1 MSTEATQRMDKP
13 KAVPQQSL
21 AKASGSMAIAT
32 LASRVTGFLSR
43 IVLVIVVGA
52 GVISDSYQ
60 VSQTIPLQVYE
71 LLLGG
76 VLTSIIVPLLVRA
89 QKDDEDGGEAYTQ
102 RLMTMAPVIL
112 LAATVVMVLAAPWL
126 TSIYVD
132 GSGTSKA
139 QPELV
144 TAFAYLLLPEIVFF
158 GLSALFTAIL
168 NARGVFGLPAWA
180 PVMNN
185 VVVLL
190 TFGVYALV
198 PGDPT
203 INPLAMSDPKLLV
216 LGIGTTLG
224 IVIQALV
231 VIPAMRKA
239 GIRFKWRWGWDR
251 RLAEFGSLAGWML
264 VYVVLGLVGV
274 IVVTRIATAA
284 NQGSMTAYNLAWQLF
299 QLPYGIIGFS
309 LLTAIMPRMS
319 KAAADNDFRG
329 VVADLSL
336 GSRLLVAILLPLSVG
351 MTALGTHLG
360 IALFAYGKTPVHTAA
375 LIGTTLAVSAFG
387 LVPYAITMMQLRVFY
402 SMKDA
407 RTPAALQL
415 LTVLV
420 KVGLSVLCVQ
430 VLKDDTMVLG
440 LAFVNSMSFLVG
452 AIAGNIW
459 LRVRLGRLETG
470 RLGRTFGL
478 TLVGSLLG
486 AVTVVLVHT
495 AVLEFAPIGTSP
507 RLVAW
512 IVVVLGS
519 ALGLAVAFGSM
530 VLLRVTEL
538 NPAMSRITRLL
549 RRR

>member
-1 MSTEATQRMDKP
+1 MSETRQMDKP
-13 KAVPQQSL
+13 VPAKPQPSL

-43 IVLVIVVGA
+43 IVLVVVVGS
-52 GVISDSYQ
+52 GVITDSYQ
-60 VSQTIPLQVYE
+60 VGMTIPLQVYE

-89 QKDDEDGGEAYTQ
+89 EKEDEDGGEAYTQ
-102 RLMTMAPVIL
+102 RLLTMAPVIL
-112 LAATVVMVLAAPWL
+112 LVATVVMVLAAPLL
-126 TSIYVD
+126 TTIYVD
-132 GSGTSKA
+132 GSSTSKA
-139 QPELV
+139 RPDLV
-144 TAFAYLLLPEIVFF
+144 TAFAFLLLPEILFF
-158 GLSALFTAIL
+158 GLGALFTAIL

-180 PVMNN
+180 PVFNN
-185 VVVLL
+185 LVVLITL
-190 TFGVYALV
+190 GVYLLV

-224 IVIQALV
+224 IVVQSLV
-231 VIPAMRKA
+231 VLPAMRRA

-251 RLAEFGSLAGWML
+251 RLTEFGTLALWML

-284 NQGSMTAYNLAWQLF
+284 LPGSMTSYNLAWQLF
-299 QLPYGIIGFS
+299 QLPYGILGFS

-319 KAAADNDFRG
+319 KAAADNNVRG

-336 GSRLLVAILLPLSVG
+336 GSRLLTTMLLPLSAG
-351 MTALGTHLG
+351 MTVLGSQLG
-360 IALFAYGKTPVHTAA
+360 VALFFYGANTLSSAQQ
-375 LIGTTLAVSAFG
+375 IGTTLAVSAFG

-402 SMKDA
+402 AMKDA
-407 RTPAALQL
+407 RTPAMLQL
-415 LTVLV
+415 VTVAV
-420 KVGLSVLCVQ
+420 KIGLSILCVQ
-430 VLKDDTMVLG
+430 VLDPHTMVLG

-452 AIAGNIW
+452 AVAGNIW

-478 TLVGSLLG
+478 SLVGSLLG
-486 AVTVVLVHT
+486 ALTVVLVHT
-495 AVLEFAPIGTSP
+495 ATLEFAPIGTSP
-507 RLVAW
+507 RMIAW
-512 IVVVLGS
+512 IVLIVGS
-519 ALGLAVAFGSM
+519 MLGLAVAFGSM
-530 VLLRVTEL
+530 MLLKVTEL